1 MKVQVYGT
9 GCANCQALE
18 KTAQKAI
25 DELGMDVEVEKI
37 EDMEKILEAGLLS
50 VYGFAVE
57 GEMKSMGLVPSVEEI
72 KRWIKAKT

>member
-1 MKVQVYGT
+1 MPGT
-9 GCANCQALE
+9 GKKAN
-18 KTAQKAI
+18 KAI

-50 VYGFAVE
+50 VPGFAVE

-72 KRWIKAKT
+72 KRWIKAKM